1 MKEDD
6 KEYIRAFAAIFAMHK
21 LLRVGNEGEN
31 VLDLAQRVADNSV
44 TYADYLMQ
52 ELDLEPE
59 IVKMEREQARLEEI
73 GIAAIKP
80 KKKYERKA

>member
-21 LLRVGNEGEN
+21 LLGAGDKGEN
-31 VLDLAQRVADNSV
+31 AQDIANDSV
-44 TYADYLMQ
+44 TYADYLME
-52 ELDLEPE
+52 ELELEPE
-59 IVKMEREQARLEEI
+59 SVKREREQARLEEI